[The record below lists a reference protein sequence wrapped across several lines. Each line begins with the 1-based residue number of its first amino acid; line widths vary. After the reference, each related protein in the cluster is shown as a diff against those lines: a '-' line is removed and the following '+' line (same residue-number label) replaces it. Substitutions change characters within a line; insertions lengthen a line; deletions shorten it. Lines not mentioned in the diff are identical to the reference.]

1 MSVRI
6 APVPPPAVLVTGA
19 QTGGRLALIE
29 TLEVRGAEPPR
40 HCHHWEDETLYVLEG
55 ALAVYRAGTW
65 THSPAAAAVV
75 LPRGMEHSFVV
86 LSGTARVL
94 TVMAPAGLEAWYGE
108 ARPATPWS
116 GALEHVVA
124 AAARYGCEITGP
136 HPGRLGSL
144 CGAMRGCPC
153 LLTGRAARACR

>member
-1 MSVRI
+1 MSLLSASVR
-6 APVPPPAVLVTGA
+6 PPTVLVTGA
-19 QTGGRLALIE
+19 QTGGRFALIE
-29 TLEVRGAEPPR
+29 TLEVRGTEPPC
-40 HCHHWEDETLYVLEG
+40 HCHHWEDETLYMLEG

-65 THSPAAAAVV
+65 THCPAGAAVV

-94 TVMAPAGLEAWYGE
+94 TIVTPAGLEAWYGE

-136 HPGRLGSL
+136 HPGWPGSL
-144 CGAMRGCPC
+144 RGA
-153 LLTGRAARACR
+153 